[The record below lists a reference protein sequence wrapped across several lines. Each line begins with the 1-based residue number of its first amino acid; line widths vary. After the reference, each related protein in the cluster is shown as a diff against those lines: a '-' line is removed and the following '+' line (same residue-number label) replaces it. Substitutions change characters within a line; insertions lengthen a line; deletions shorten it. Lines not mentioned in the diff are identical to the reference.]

1 MERSHDD
8 TGPVPH
14 TEGACRLG
22 LTALLLAALAFG
34 GCDGDVLRPAAPG
47 AGAIFER
54 YVALG
59 NSVTAGLQSG
69 GINDSTQS
77 RSYAVLLAEGM
88 GTRFEI
94 PSLRSPG
101 CPPPL
106 TNVFTGDRVGGGA
119 ADDCA
124 LRETPVPTVLNNV
137 AVPEAEVL
145 DALTNLGPGTN
156 ANPLTTLLLGGR
168 TQLKAAARARP
179 TFVSVWLGNNDVL
192 AAAIAGDPSEIT
204 PAATFADRYA
214 AVLDSLER
222 MAPSPSGSGPEGLLV
237 GVTDVTLIP
246 YLSPGAAY
254 WQAEQSGA
262 LPPTFGVDDDC
273 APGAPGAGAL
283 VPFGYGFGELLARA
297 GAGQP
302 VTLDCLA
309 DPPVLTPDEVREVRS
324 AVQAYNAAIAG
335 EAEAR
340 GWAYFDP
347 NPLLAARRQAGE
359 VPLFPH
365 APPDPRAM
373 TEPFGPYFSR
383 DGVHPS
389 TAAHRLLADG
399 MASAINDRYDTDVT
413 IPEAP

>member
-1 MERSHDD
+1 MEGSDGGGLRHPPERAIRRS
-8 TGPVPH
+8 
-14 TEGACRLG
+14 L
-22 LTALLLAALAFG
+22 ALLLLATVTVA
-34 GCDGDVLRPAAPG
+34 GCEGDALRPSVPE
-47 AGAIFER
+47 AGPIFER
-54 YVALG
+54 YVAMG
-59 NSVTAGLQSG
+59 NSITAGFQSG

-77 RSYAVLLAEGM
+77 RSYAVMLADGM

-94 PSLRSPG
+94 PALRPPG

-106 TNVFTGDRVGGGA
+106 TNVFTRERVAGGA

-124 LRETPVPTVLNNV
+124 LRETPVSTVLNNV
-137 AVPEAEVL
+137 AVPGAEVL
-145 DALTNLGPGTN
+145 DALTNLGPETSAN
-156 ANPLTTLLLGGR
+156 ALTTLLLGGR
-168 TQLKAAARARP
+168 TQLQAAARARP

-192 AAAIAGDPSEIT
+192 GAATAGNPSEIT

-222 MAPSPSGSGPEGLLV
+222 VASRSSGGGLDGVLV

-262 LPPTFGVDDDC
+262 LPPTLEVDDDC

-283 VPFGYGFGELLARA
+283 VPFGYGFGVLLARA

-302 VTLDCLA
+302 VALDCLA
-309 DPPVLTPDEVREVRS
+309 DPPVLTPGEVQQIRT
-324 AVQAYNAAIAG
+324 AVQAYNTAIAG

-347 NPLLAARRQAGE
+347 NPLLAARRKAGE

-365 APPDPRAM
+365 APPDPRAE

-383 DGVHPS
+383 DGIHPS
-389 TAAHRLLADG
+389 TAAHRLLAGG
-399 MASAINDRYDTDVT
+399 MASAINDHYDTDIT
-413 IPEAP
+413 LPEAP